1 MANTLTGDYEAVV
14 QVSVRQ
20 INGLIA
26 TSHQNGAKGS
36 GLSPSFP
43 HSVANLRVGDLPK
56 YLGVEIIESAKWLSG
71 AVQGFQ
77 SSGGPS
83 ITVNDLVAKGP
94 PGASA
99 RFHTALANIA
109 TAWTETATHGSVRG
123 RAEVHISTPAISLV
137 RTEVVVHVYIRAR
150 YIPDS
155 GTKPLPA
162 PIHGEVRI
170 TYQIVPKTANGKT
183 SLGIETPSDD
193 SRIQFFPAP
202 GSGLSQTDADN
213 AIAPHL
219 RKAIRERFTATA
231 IELPEDFQFFEFKG
245 LGSFGNLHNHHY
257 VEALGTGAD
266 QALVLPMQL
275 SGNPVPP
282 GALNSVTNLFLG
294 TGPSQSDFA
303 IAVSKEHILTKF
315 QPTLDKLR
323 QFKQTFSVPVP
334 IWPDPTY
341 RVSVTNVALQFKSG
355 SIDLVVNAQATT
367 KALFFPNYNNIVITQ
382 RLTLALIG
390 QTVNLQATDSDLI
403 ITGIPGMAM
412 GKTRD
417 MIIPERDKAL
427 PAAQAALATA
437 FQDAVKQLNNA
448 LVKVDISA
456 SASYTAVAITPDGII
471 VRGAIDTK
479 YHYQPQMEIGYTE
492 DGTSFSALNCWVP
505 GGRINSHTWYW
516 VETPVFTTAS
526 GFAWTIPWWG
536 KQKSVTQAHGFT
548 LPIPAALKDR
558 PSWSKGV
565 CLSIEGDQV
574 DRDGKISHVS
584 GFDKSGTCEVT
595 SHEPILVVDPL
606 WEAIYGILWLP
617 DPAPDGILEEA
628 IAAHIN
634 VLAHPRP
641 AGGLTTN
648 ALVHF
653 VGAGSENPLA
663 ALGRA
668 LATTRRRDLSLLVV
682 LVMPKGTFHRRS
694 SEVEEI
700 LGLRTERGHRLSLG
714 SEIDQ
719 TRLGES
725 DGTRLLLTEDDGGA
739 WTRTFAARTTPAS
752 YLMNAYGEFVW
763 KQEERMDIEALAA
776 ALDEYCLPAPAPRT
790 LPLRLTV
797 QPGEPALDA
806 AFEEGHVLAL
816 NRMRGQHVLLNFCQS
831 WSAPCLRELDRLQRL
846 REEEGEHAPVIFVVN
861 GGEERT
867 GLDELCRRHNFSF
880 TLIHDAGQRIAQ
892 LYGVH
897 CWPTTVSINPDGIV
911 DRIQFGVAHTHR
923 AEGRGKQAL

>member
-1 MANTLTGDYEAVV
+1 MANTLTGDYEAVL

-20 INGLIA
+20 INGLLA

-43 HSVANLRVGDLPK
+43 HSVVNLRVGDLPK
-56 YLGVEIIESAKWLSG
+56 YLGVEVIESTKWLSD
-71 AVQGFQ
+71 AVQSFQ
-77 SSGGPS
+77 NSGGPS
-83 ITVNDLVAKGP
+83 ITVNDLVAKAP
-94 PGASA
+94 PGAA
-99 RFHTALANIA
+99 VRFRAALADIA
-109 TAWTETATHGSVRG
+109 TAWTETAPPGSVRG
-123 RAEVHISTPAISLV
+123 RAEVQISTPAISLV

-155 GTKPLPA
+155 GTTPLPA

-170 TYQIVPKTANGKT
+170 TYQIAPKTANGKT
-183 SLGIETPSDD
+183 SLGVETPSDD
-193 SRIQFFPAP
+193 SRIQFFPTP
-202 GSGLSQTDADN
+202 GSGLSQADADST
-213 AIAPHL
+213 IAPL
-219 RKAIRERFTATA
+219 IRKAIRERFTATP

-257 VEALGTGAD
+257 AEALGTGAD

-275 SGNPVPP
+275 SGDPAPP

-294 TGPSQSDFA
+294 TGAGQSDFA
-303 IAVSKEHILTKF
+303 IAVGKEYVITKF

-323 QFKQTFSVPVP
+323 EFKQTFTVPVP

-341 RVSVTNVALQFKSG
+341 RVAVTNVALQFKSD
-355 SIDLVVNAQATT
+355 SIDLIINAQATT
-367 KALFFPNYNNIVITQ
+367 KALFFPNYNTIVITQ

-390 QTVNLQATDSDLI
+390 QTVSLQATDSDLT
-403 ITGIPGMAM
+403 ITGLPGIAI
-412 GKTRD
+412 GQARTQ
-417 MIIPERDKAL
+417 IIAERNKAL
-427 PAAQAALATA
+427 PTAQAALATA

-456 SASYTAVAITPDGII
+456 SASYTAVAITPDGIL

-492 DGTSFSALNCWVP
+492 DGNAFSALNCWIP
-505 GGRINSHTWYW
+505 GGRIDSHTWYW
-516 VETPVFTTAS
+516 VETPVFTTAT
-526 GFAWTIPWWG
+526 GFGWTIPWWG
-536 KQKSVTQAHGFT
+536 KQKSFTQTHGFT
-548 LPIPAALKDR
+548 LPIPAALKGQ
-558 PSWSKGV
+558 PSWAKGV
-565 CLSIEGDQV
+565 CLSIAGDQV
-574 DRDGKISHVS
+574 DRDGKISQVS

-606 WEAIYGILWLP
+606 WEAIYGILWRP
-617 DPAPDGILEEA
+617 DPAPEGILEEA

-653 VGAGSENPLA
+653 VGTQPERPLA

-668 LATTRRRDLSLLVV
+668 LTAMRRQNTSLVVV
-682 LVMPKGTFHRRS
+682 LVMPVGTFRNRR
-694 SEVEEI
+694 EVVEET
-700 LGLRTERGHRLSLG
+700 LGLRGPGFRGLSLD
-714 SEIDQ
+714 SEVDEQ
-719 TRLGES
+719 RPDEQS
-725 DGTRLLLTEDDGGA
+725 SVRLLISEDDRGG
-739 WTRTFAARTTPAS
+739 WTRMFDVRTTPAS
-752 YLMNAYGEFVW
+752 YLMNALGEFVW

-790 LPLRLTV
+790 LPLRLTA
-797 QPGEPALDA
+797 QPGERALDA
-806 AFEEGHVLAL
+806 VFEEGHVLAL
-816 NRMRGQHVLLNFCQS
+816 NRLRGRHVLLNFCQS

-846 REEEGEHAPVIFVVN
+846 QEEGERAPMVLVVN
-861 GGEERT
+861 GDEERT
-867 GLDELCRRHNFSF
+867 PLEEVCRQHNFNF
-880 TLIHDAGQRIAQ
+880 TLIHDAGKRIAR

-911 DRIQFGVAHTHR
+911 DRIQFGVAHAHR
-923 AEGRGKQAL
+923 AEDREKQAL